1 MNADF
6 IVVKMGD
13 VNYNAVL
20 CRDENKTEIRAK
32 EALILTAED
41 KMIKKGERI
50 VLPILAKNFHEFFRY
65 QLSLEMNGL
74 RVKSVESGPLEMEY
88 SNYAFPEN
96 NVMTMSWHDVNARS
110 I

>member
-1 MNADF
+1 M
-6 IVVKMGD
+6 
-13 VNYNAVL
+13 

-50 VLPILAKNFHEFFRY
+50 VLPILAKNFHEVFRY
-65 QLSLEMNGL
+65 QLSLEMNRL
-74 RVKSVESGPLEMEY
+74 WVKSVESGLLEMENSY
-88 SNYAFPEN
+88 YAFPEN